1 MAPTVLV
8 GVHTDNQSRDS
19 WSPHNVVRPPGPMWR
34 HDLGANNAKQ
44 RQRPAFIYTK
54 VKHQSLVHTMP
65 PRPNSG
71 ESSTA
76 ADPQA
81 DVPVRTLR
89 PRLPPPPPPKPR
101 VKKKAP
107 GPQAKGGRW
116 TCKSAATVP
125 DSPTPPESEE
135 PQSGRASPNP
145 REDGMIAR
153 PVEGQPWL
161 SAACRPGGGTSRPS
175 GVSLRP

>member
-1 MAPTVLV
+1 
-8 GVHTDNQSRDS
+8 
-19 WSPHNVVRPPGPMWR
+19 
-34 HDLGANNAKQ
+34 
-44 RQRPAFIYTK
+44 
-54 VKHQSLVHTMP
+54 MP

-81 DVPVRTLR
+81 PQADIPVHTLR
-89 PRLPPPPPPKPR
+89 PRPPPPAPPKPR

-107 GPQAKGGRW
+107 GPQAKGGRR

-145 REDGMIAR
+145 REDGKVGAAVCAPPPAMTAAAR
-153 PVEGQPWL
+153 QPTPPAIECIRALESSSSSSVGDVPEISAISGVLRAVLASRTEILLNSTGQPEL
-161 SAACRPGGGTSRPS
+161 ARSKRGENSATWPDIS
-175 GVSLRP
+175 